1 MDEQN
6 DKLEPAVKNYPGFG
20 ELTIGTSDAN
30 KVIVT
35 ALCMLNDP
43 KVNQYLLDNKL
54 KMVDRITKTKIFP
67 REGMS
72 LPEETY
78 VEATENTNE
87 S

>member
-1 MDEQN
+1 MSEDA
-6 DKLEPAVKNYPGFG
+6 LEPTIKEYPGFG

-35 ALCMLNDP
+35 ALCMLDDP
-43 KVNQYLLDNKL
+43 RINQFFLDNKL
-54 KMVDRITKTKIFP
+54 KMTDRITKTAIFP

-72 LPEETY
+72 LPVGVY
-78 VEATENTNE
+78 MENINE